1 MVRPILIAG
10 LLCISSCG
18 KRMAPSI
25 IGTNISYEQGRLL
38 IENTKDWEKQK
49 KHILVLVN
57 HKECSWDRFSYWVKN
72 GKIKTFSILKDPSEI
87 QKINMPNRDVKVLIS
102 ATQ

>member
-18 KRMAPSI
+18 KRMTAPI
-25 IGTNISYEQGRLL
+25 MGTNISYEQGRLL

-57 HKECSWDRFSYWVKN
+57 HKECSWDRFSYLVKN
-72 GKIKTFSILKDPSEI
+72 GKIKTFSLLKDPLEI
-87 QKINMPNRDVKVLIS
+87 QEMNTSKRIVKVLIL